1 MVVKLG
7 GTALCRQCFK
17 KMLDSGSIALENGE
31 KRSRTA
37 PNSKRPSKFVK
48 AMVLKGGHR
57 FSGYNNVAQLCK
69 QYEMPEMDIEEVD
82 MDDVDNDRESARQVR
97 ESVKSADSI
106 SMTKTELKNFVS
118 ATTSRR
124 GSTASS
130 AASNPVGNMDA
141 AVMSS
146 MDEADGEGS
155 DDELFNSMWSV
166 AKIRAVKGEKED
178 WRTRH
183 VHHGA
188 IDEAAP
194 VGANGSSLS
203 YKFDNFVGGAQPE
216 CEDAEAS
223 LDFITECSS
232 WGDGVT
238 DSESD

>member
-97 ESVKSADSI
+97 ESVKDVDSI

-146 MDEADGEGS
+146 MDEGDGEGRAYRARREAES
-155 DDELFNSMWSV
+155 QDPHPGSQEAGRWGSLN
-166 AKIRAVKGEKED
+166 AKCSQRGEEK
-178 WRTRH
+178 
-183 VHHGA
+183 
-188 IDEAAP
+188 
-194 VGANGSSLS
+194 
-203 YKFDNFVGGAQPE
+203 
-216 CEDAEAS
+216 
-223 LDFITECSS
+223 
-232 WGDGVT
+232 VT
-238 DSESD
+238 